1 MTTLLF
7 NPLPVFSVPL
17 TGTDSAI
24 PVSRIFCAG
33 RNYAA
38 HAAEMGGE
46 VDREAPWYFTKSVAH
61 AVLSGAKVPFP
72 PGTQNYH
79 HEMELAFAIGTS
91 VSEAT
96 ETEAQAAIIAYGC
109 GLDMTRRDRQQD
121 GKDHRRPW
129 SLGKDVENSAVF
141 SAMTLATDFGPPSDQ
156 RIHLEVDGE
165 SRQDASLAEM
175 IWSPVEIVRHLSRFY
190 TLRSGDMIMTGTP
203 AGVGAV
209 SPGQTITGGIEGLDP
224 ISLTLETVG

>member
-7 NPLPVFSVPL
+7 DPLPVFSVPV
-17 TGTDSAI
+17 TGTDTAI
-24 PVSRIFCAG
+24 PVSRIFCVG

-72 PGTQNYH
+72 SGTQNYH

-96 ETEAQAAIIAYGC
+96 EADAKAAIFAYGC
-109 GLDMTRRDRQQD
+109 ALDMTRRDRQQD

-141 SAMTLATDFGPPSDQ
+141 SAMTLATDFGTPSDQ

-190 TLRSGDMIMTGTP
+190 ALHPGDVIMTGTP

-209 SPGQTITGGIEGLDP
+209 SPGQSITGGIEGLDP
-224 ISLTLETVG
+224 ISLTLEIVD